1 VVITGRGV
9 VCALGIGTETVWASL
24 ANGRC
29 GIGTMVHVPTERLTV
44 KIAGEVWG
52 FDPAAHF
59 DTKRIAMLD
68 RVSQFAVV
76 ASREAVA
83 QSGLDFTVNGIGERT
98 ATIIGTAVG
107 GMNTVDESYRKLYGE
122 NGQRVHPFTIPR
134 FMSNAPT
141 SHITMEHGLTG
152 PAYTIASACAS
163 ATHAIGH
170 AYQLVRGGVVDAAV
184 TGGAE
189 ATLTVGTM
197 KGWEAMRVMSADCCR
212 PFSKNR
218 NGMVLGEGAA
228 VFVLESLESAH
239 ARGAEI
245 LAEIIGVG
253 MTADARDITTPDV
266 NGAARAMSAALA
278 DARLNPED
286 VQYINAHGTGTAAND
301 ATETQAIHQAFGF
314 HARRLAVSSSK
325 SMHGH
330 ALGAAG
336 ALELLATM
344 EALRRGVVP
353 PTINLSEPDPACD
366 LDYVP
371 NTARDQSIQVA
382 LSNSF
387 AFGGLNGVLAVAKM
401 ERH

>member
-1 VVITGRGV
+1 MRRVVITGRGV
-9 VCALGIGTETVWASL
+9 VSALGIGVEGFWTALSG
-24 ANGRC
+24 GRC
-29 GIGTMVHVPTERLTV
+29 GIGPIVNFPTDRLTV
-44 KIAGEVWG
+44 KIAGEVRD
-52 FDPAAHF
+52 FDPTAHF
-59 DTKRIAMLD
+59 DAKRIGLMD
-68 RVSQFAVV
+68 RISQFAVV

-83 QSGLDFTVNGIGERT
+83 QSGLVFADGVGGRT
-98 ATIIGTAVG
+98 ATIIGTGVG
-107 GMNTVDESYRKLYGE
+107 GMTTVDDSYKKLYGE

-134 FMSNAPT
+134 FMANAPT
-141 SHITMEHGLTG
+141 SLITMEHGLTG

-170 AYQLVRGGVVDAAV
+170 AYQLVRGGVVDVAV

-189 ATLTVGTM
+189 ACITFGTM
-197 KGWEAMRVMSADCCR
+197 KGWEAMRVMSVDCCR
-212 PFSKNR
+212 PFSRNR

-239 ARGAEI
+239 ARGADI
-245 LAEIIGVG
+245 LAEVIGVG
-253 MTADARDITTPDV
+253 MSADARDITAPDV
-266 NGAARAMSAALA
+266 NGAARAISAALA

-325 SMHGH
+325 SMFGH

-336 ALELLATM
+336 ALELLATV
-344 EALRRGVVP
+344 EALRHGVAP
-353 PTINLSEPDPACD
+353 PTIHFGEPDPVCD

-371 NTARDQSIQVA
+371 DTARDLDIRVA

-387 AFGGLNGVLAVAKM
+387 AFGGLNGVLAVAKF
-401 ERH
+401 

>member
-1 VVITGRGV
+1 LRRVVITGRGV
-9 VCALGIGTETVWASL
+9 VSAFGIGVEGFWAGL
-24 ANGRC
+24 AKGRC
-29 GIGTMVHVPTERLTV
+29 AIGPIANFPTDRLTV
-44 KIAGEVWG
+44 KIAGEVPG

-59 DTKRIAMLD
+59 DTRRIGLMD

-83 QSGLDFTVNGIGERT
+83 QSGLSFADDVGTRT
-98 ATIIGTAVG
+98 ATIIGTGVG
-107 GMNTVDESYRKLYGE
+107 GMIAVDDSYKKLYGE

-134 FMSNAPT
+134 FMANAPT

-170 AYQLVRGGVVDAAV
+170 AYQLVRAGVVEAAV

-189 ATLTVGTM
+189 SCITFGTM
-197 KGWEAMRVMSADCCR
+197 KGWEAMRVMSAECCR
-212 PFSKNR
+212 PFSRNR

-239 ARGAEI
+239 ARGADI
-245 LAEIIGVG
+245 LAEVIGIG
-253 MTADARDITTPDV
+253 MSADARDITAPDV
-266 NGAARAMSAALA
+266 KGAARAISAALA
-278 DARLNPED
+278 CARLNPED
-286 VQYINAHGTGTAAND
+286 VQYVNAHGTGTAAND
-301 ATETQAIHQAFGF
+301 ATETRAIHQAFGF

-325 SMHGH
+325 SMFGH

-336 ALELLATM
+336 ALELLATV
-344 EALRRGVVP
+344 EALRHGVVP
-353 PTINLSEPDPACD
+353 PTVNFGDPDPECD

-371 NTARDQSIQVA
+371 DTARDQNIRVA

-387 AFGGLNGVLAVAKM
+387 AFGGLTGVLAVAKI
-401 ERH
+401 